1 MSSRRRLKS
10 TSAEPE
16 KHFVDMAEWLAME
29 SAAEIKR
36 MEERRRIQNTGD
48 AEKSGET
55 ILDVVITDE
64 VRGLGG
70 HQLVTFKRRNETL
83 RMPWHRLRVGAP
95 VVVSPFQ
102 RDGKSETGVV
112 SRKRNDSIQIA
123 LNRIP
128 RADVLRIDLTA
139 DEVTRQRQLAA
150 IMTAKD
156 SRGRLGH
163 LRAILMGEKQPRF
176 TNKPIEIEFK
186 TQLNESQK
194 AAVEFAL
201 SAEDLAI
208 IHGPPGTGK
217 TTTVAELI
225 VQAVHRSEKVL
236 ACAPSNTAVDNLL
249 DRLVRA
255 GTRVVRIGHPAR
267 ITERLRNYSLDGLVE
282 QHENTTV
289 IKDMIRE
296 AEALFRQSE
305 KWTRAKPQR
314 GARESMKR
322 EAKRLMADAKRLE
335 RQAIS
340 SILDQADVICAT
352 TTFNPDTLADRWF
365 DLAVIDEACQSTEP
379 GCWVP
384 LLRSERVV
392 LAGDHQQLPPTV
404 LSSEAAQQ
412 GFAKSMMERQIELYG
427 DDVAKML
434 TVQYRMHHQIMNFSS
449 SQFYQNE
456 LKAHPSVVDHTL
468 HELEGIEPSEFS
480 GQIMSFIDTAG
491 AGWDEE
497 LEPNGLSKR
506 NPNEANLVVK
516 KVQAL
521 LDAGLPKKDIAVIA
535 PYAAQVRL
543 LRDLFAGGGPE
554 VDTVDG
560 FQGREKE
567 AVVISLV
574 RSNPQNEIGFLADR
588 RRMNVALTRA
598 RRKLIVIGDSSTLG
612 IDEFYR
618 EFFEYV
624 ESISGYLT
632 VWTENQ
638 D

>member
-1 MSSRRRLKS
+1 M
-10 TSAEPE
+10 
-16 KHFVDMAEWLAME
+16 
-29 SAAEIKR
+29 
-36 MEERRRIQNTGD
+36 
-48 AEKSGET
+48 
-55 ILDVVITDE
+55 
-64 VRGLGG
+64 
-70 HQLVTFKRRNETL
+70 
-83 RMPWHRLRVGAP
+83 
-95 VVVSPFQ
+95 
-102 RDGKSETGVV
+102 
-112 SRKRNDSIQIA
+112 
-123 LNRIP
+123 
-128 RADVLRIDLTA
+128 
-139 DEVTRQRQLAA
+139 
-150 IMTAKD
+150 
-156 SRGRLGH
+156 
-163 LRAILMGEKQPRF
+163 
-176 TNKPIEIEFK
+176 
-186 TQLNESQK
+186 
-194 AAVEFAL
+194 
-201 SAEDLAI
+201 
-208 IHGPPGTGK
+208 
-217 TTTVAELI
+217 
-225 VQAVHRSEKVL
+225 
-236 ACAPSNTAVDNLL
+236 
-249 DRLVRA
+249 
-255 GTRVVRIGHPAR
+255 VRIGHPAR
-267 ITERLRNYSLDGLVE
+267 ITERLRNYSLDGLIE
-282 QHENTTV
+282 EHESTTV

-340 SILDQADVICAT
+340 LILDQADVICAT
-352 TTFNPDTLADRWF
+352 TTFNPDTLNDRWF

-427 DDVAKML
+427 DDVTKTL
-434 TVQYRMHHQIMNFSS
+434 TVQYRMHRQIMNFSS

-456 LKAHPSVVDHTL
+456 LKADPSVVGHTL
-468 HELEGIEPSEFS
+468 HELEGVKNSKFS
-480 GQIMSFIDTAG
+480 SQIMSFIDTAG

-543 LRDLFAGGGPE
+543 LRDLFAGVGPE

-588 RRMNVALTRA
+588 RRMNVALRLA
-598 RRKLIVIGDSSTLG
+598 CRKLIVIGESSTLG

-618 EFFEYV
+618 EFFEYI

-632 VWTENQ
+632 VWTENE